1 MYNPEKMRKNKLFPA
16 PERSMVKEGENTPSL
31 NQRGLLRFTGGICL
45 VLMAGAAVMTVAP
58 FSSVESVICLC
69 LLLLSCS
76 RTSVLVSAGEV

>member
-1 MYNPEKMRKNKLFPA
+1 
-16 PERSMVKEGENTPSL
+16 MVKEGENTPSL

-58 FSSVESVICLC
+58 FSSVEAVICLC
-69 LLLLSCS
+69 LLLSCS